1 MAIQVVARPPARPP
15 DFAEAVGD
23 RGRSASSAPP
33 PAARTTTGERT
44 RKQERRSKRAPAH
57 YLTAAER
64 DRPLRG
70 CILRFPP
77 RTVPFLRLLAA
88 LRKHAMLTYFP
99 LEAR

>member
-1 MAIQVVARPPARPP
+1 MR
-15 DFAEAVGD
+15 
-23 RGRSASSAPP
+23 
-33 PAARTTTGERT
+33 
-44 RKQERRSKRAPAH
+44 KRAPAH

-64 DRPLRG
+64 DRTPRG

-88 LRKHAMLTYFP
+88 LRKHAVLTYLP